1 MEIWEA
7 VFGGWRIVEK
17 LKNNRSLYLEV
28 PIDNDRDSSRK
39 EELKQLKDDKKDA
52 TTLGQKQIM
61 VVFFFFFFHKPQ

>member
-61 VVFFFFFFHKPQ
+61 VVFFFFHKPQ